1 MNERTIVYRF
11 KNGLYINLTN
21 RCPNLCV
28 FCIKTKWH
36 MQFDG
41 PNLDLA
47 GQEPSAEEVLQA
59 LDKEFQKSPV
69 QEVVF
74 CGYGECTMRL
84 PVLLQVGRALKAAQA
99 TGKYPPFKIRL
110 NTNGL
115 GSLINKRNIAPEL
128 KTAIDRVCVSLNAET
143 EDLWRKL
150 VRPSPGYENGF
161 TAVLEFIR
169 ACADEHF
176 ESVTASCVQNTG
188 ADARAVQKL
197 AAQYGAQ
204 FNEREYLDER

>member
-11 KNGLYINLTN
+11 KSGLYINLTN
-21 RCPNLCV
+21 RCPNLCI

-41 PNLDLA
+41 HNLDLG
-47 GQEPSAEEVLQA
+47 GQEPSAQEVLTA
-59 LDKEFQKSPV
+59 LDKELQKAPAK
-69 QEVVF
+69 EVVF

-84 PVLLQVGRALKAAQA
+84 PVLLEIGRTLKATQQA
-99 TGKYPPFKIRL
+99 GEYPLFKIRL

-115 GSLINKRNIAPEL
+115 GNLINKRNIAPEL
-128 KTAIDRVCVSLNAET
+128 KSAVDKICISLNAQT

-150 VRPSPGYENGF
+150 MRPAPGYENGF
-161 TAVLEFIR
+161 QAVLDFIR
-169 ACADEHF
+169 ACANEKFD
-176 ESVTASCVQNTG
+176 SVTASCVENTG
-188 ADARAVQKL
+188 ASPEAVQAL

-204 FNEREYLDER
+204 FHEREFLDEP

>member
-36 MQFDG
+36 MQFNG
-41 PNLDLA
+41 HNLDLA
-47 GQEPSAEEVLQA
+47 GQEPSAREVLDA
-59 LDKEFQKSPV
+59 LDKEFKKAPA

-84 PVLLQVGRALKAAQA
+84 PVLLEIGRTLKAAQA
-99 TGKYPPFKIRL
+99 AGTYPPFKIRL

-115 GSLINKRNIAPEL
+115 GSLINGRNIAAEL
-128 KTAIDRVCVSLNAET
+128 KSAVDSICVSLNAET
-143 EDLWRKL
+143 ETLWRKL
-150 VRPSPGYENGF
+150 VRPAPGYEDGF
-161 TAVLEFIR
+161 PAVLDFIR
-169 ACADEHF
+169 DCAAEKF
-176 ESVTASCVQNTG
+176 ESLTASCVENTG
-188 ADARAVQKL
+188 ADPKAVQQL
-197 AAQYGAQ
+197 AAQCGAQ
-204 FNEREYLDER
+204 FNEREYLDEP